1 MKKVSLI
8 IPCYNCSSTL
18 RRCLDSVFSQTY
30 KNIEV
35 IAINDGSKDNTLAIL
50 QEYASIYPELK
61 IIDKANAGVS
71 AARNDGMDIATGE
84 YIEFLDSDDN
94 FLSNFAIESNVK
106 LLEKHNVDVV
116 IFNFVHPCFQTHLPS
131 GVYNLRNKK
140 QFRKYYQDFFFCS
153 MPWNKLFK
161 REMITNKYDESMAF
175 AEDELFNL
183 ANVKNVKKVYIT
195 DEVMLNYYCAPV
207 VTKEDASAINKLFV
221 DDDFYLKKDTIW
233 YKCIKN
239 NEKRDV
245 VFSNYFAKD
254 YDELKFV
261 RPFDF
266 FFYDFAF
273 MCHLNTSLETMKQQ
287 CVDGILQDPEFFKIL
302 KSKEQYGLELK
313 SESLSQMSEYMN
325 RFVEFGNKAFH
336 MLRNERHDLK
346 LYPVLFSIF
355 GKCFFDTTDYLNDID
370 ILAECMLKL
379 EHNLSDE
386 AEFVEELMSQE
397 VMREVQFYAQE
408 VIA

>member
-71 AARNDGMDIATGE
+71 AARNDGMDIATGD

-116 IFNFVHPCFQTHLPS
+116 IFNFVHPCFQTHLPR

-183 ANVKNVKKVYIT
+183 ANVKNVRKVYIT

-273 MCHLNTSLETMKQQ
+273 MCHLNTSLETMKKQ
-287 CVDGILQDPEFFKIL
+287 CVDGILQDPEFLKIL

-313 SESLSQMSEYMN
+313 SENLSQMSEYMN

-386 AEFVEELMSQE
+386 AEFVEELMSEE